1 MQKIPTLFMRN
12 HLARPAVLTDT
23 YDPACLWVARGEG
36 VATRKYD
43 GTCVLHDGS
52 GVWLA
57 RREVKSGKDA
67 PAGFVEISQD
77 ATTGKRVGWEP
88 AEQSPFWRYLREA
101 LGGGDPTV
109 WPSGYLQEA
118 LGGGD
123 PAAWPSG
130 TYELLGP
137 KINGDPER
145 SQGHWLVGH
154 SSADR
159 LDDAPRDF
167 EGLRSYLAHLP
178 YEGIVWHHPDG
189 RMAKIKRRDFFRT
202 AR

>member
-23 YDPACLWVARGEG
+23 YNPACLWVARGEG

-43 GTCVLHDGS
+43 GTCVLHEGA

-57 RREVKSGKDA
+57 RREVKPGKDA
-67 PAGFVEISQD
+67 PAGFIEVSRD
-77 ATTGKRVGWEP
+77 TTTGKRVGWEP
-88 AEQSPFWRYLREA
+88 AEQSPFWRYL
-101 LGGGDPTV
+101 
-109 WPSGYLQEA
+109 QEA
-118 LGGGD
+118 LGDGD

-137 KINGDPER
+137 KINGNPER
-145 SQGHWLVGH
+145 SPGHWLMSH
-154 SSADR
+154 SSAAR

-178 YEGIVWHHPDG
+178 HEGIVWHHPDG
-189 RMAKIKRRDFFRT
+189 RMAKIKRRDFGWT
-202 AR
+202 AQ